1 MDTKSKNYRRGLL
14 VGSGIVFVTCAS
26 AAMFTGCMLVLC
38 YNIAYIWGGQ
48 TGSIEESISTLWVIE
63 VSTFFVALTALIVS
77 LWKTG
82 EKDERG
88 AIRLNWFDRIFTD
101 LQIAAGGLSVFGIAL
116 TVFLHVDILAG
127 SQWYDDVLSSLTAA
141 QRREYDE
148 WYSLNPTDF
157 EPRWLE
163 IFFAAVATAALF
175 AFALII
181 VMSLCRKLKAGA
193 FWRHTIIGRLICYV
207 YESAKAS
214 DEIFWKVMV
223 VLIAGSL
230 LSATWFGIIPVLILI
245 FVFVPKWLKK
255 YQAIKTG
262 VAQIRSGN
270 LDYRI
275 PVSDN
280 GELDRL
286 ATSINE
292 ISEAA
297 GIAVQNELK
306 NQRMKTDLISNV
318 SHDLKTPLTSMVSYI
333 DLLKTEGLDS
343 PRAGEYLVI
352 LDEKTKRLQ
361 KLTEDLFE
369 AAKASSGA
377 IPVEIERIEMT
388 SIVNQALAELEER
401 LHANR
406 LEVIFTNR
414 AGGVY
419 VMADGQLLWRV
430 IENLLV
436 NVCKYALTGS
446 RVYMDILEVEDMIVL
461 EIKNMSRDQ
470 LNISADEL
478 MERFTR
484 GDESRNTEG
493 SGLGLSI
500 AKDLTKLM
508 KGSFSISIDG
518 DLFKASV
525 ALIRAKGGSAESQI

>member
-1 MDTKSKNYRRGLL
+1 MDTKSRSFRKKL
-14 VGSGIVFVTCAS
+14 VAGGSVVFV
-26 AAMFTGCMLVLC
+26 AAAGIAFVTGCMLALC
-38 YNIAYIWGGQ
+38 YSLDYWETRIPTVQDNI
-48 TGSIEESISTLWVIE
+48 SILWMVE
-63 VSTFFVALTALIVS
+63 MAVFFIALLALIIA

-82 EKDERG
+82 EKDENG
-88 AIRLNWFDRIFTD
+88 KIKLNWFDRLFTD
-101 LQIAAGGLSVFGIAL
+101 LQIVAGGLAVFGIGL
-116 TVFLHVDILAG
+116 MSYIYFDILVG
-127 SQWYDDVLSSLTAA
+127 GQWYAGLLGELSETQL
-141 QRREYDE
+141 REYNE
-148 WYSLNPTDF
+148 WYAFNPSQF

-163 IFFAAVATAALF
+163 IFFAVLATAFLF
-175 AFALII
+175 SFALIT
-181 VMSLCRKLKAGA
+181 VLSLCRKLKAGA
-193 FWRHTIIGRLICYV
+193 FWRHTIIGKIV
-207 YESAKAS
+207 YYLYEAAKAS

-223 VLIAGSL
+223 VLVAGCL

-245 FVFVPKWLKK
+245 FIFVPKWLRK

-262 VAQIRSGN
+262 VAEIRRGN

-286 ATSINE
+286 AMNIND
-292 ISEAA
+292 ISAAA
-297 GIAVQNELK
+297 GVAVQNELK

-343 PRAGEYLVI
+343 PRAGEYLQI

-377 IPVEIERIEMT
+377 IPVELGRIEMT
-388 SIVNQALAELEER
+388 SIVSQALAELEER
-401 LHANR
+401 LNANN
-406 LEVIFTNR
+406 LEVIFTNK
-414 AGGVY
+414 ADSVY
-419 VMADGQLLWRV
+419 VVADGQLLWRV

-436 NVCKYALTGS
+436 NVCKYALCGS
-446 RVYMDILEVEDMIVL
+446 RVYMDILTRDDKVVL
-461 EIKNMSRDQ
+461 EIKNMSRDR

-508 KGSFSISIDG
+508 NGAFSISIDG

-525 ALIRAKGGSAESQI
+525 ALKSAEGGPKEKAV